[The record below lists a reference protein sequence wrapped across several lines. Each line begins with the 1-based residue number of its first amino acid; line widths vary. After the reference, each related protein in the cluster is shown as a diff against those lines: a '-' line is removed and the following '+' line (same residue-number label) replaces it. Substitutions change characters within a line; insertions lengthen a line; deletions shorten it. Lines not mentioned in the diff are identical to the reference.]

1 MEIVVMGAGI
11 TGVTA
16 AYVLASRGHKV
27 TVLEQEAAAA
37 LQTSFSNGAQ
47 LSYSHAEPWANPAV
61 FGKLLGW
68 MFRNDAPLVLRPRA
82 ELRML
87 KWSMMFLMNCS
98 AARAREN
105 CERMWRIASYSRDKM
120 AQIRGETGVEF
131 NFLQN
136 GILHVF
142 SDRKAYAGAIKQ
154 ADYQETLGCKEHV
167 FSKAQV
173 LEKESALQY
182 ANKDIIGG
190 LYSETDESGDI
201 HLFTRNLAQY
211 CQENLG
217 VQFFY
222 GAQITSIEKNN
233 GKITSVK
240 TSQGNFS
247 GDSFVLSLG
256 AYSALLAEPLGLKL
270 PIYPMKGYSI
280 TVPAWEDAPSVS
292 ITDDEKKVVFSRL
305 GDKVR
310 AAGTAEFAG
319 YNTEVREVRIKQ
331 IIGSLESLFPRA
343 TLDDR
348 MTKWACVRPQ
358 TPDGPPII
366 GRTSI
371 DNLFLNTGHGTL
383 GWTQGAGTAHLLAD
397 IMEGRETEIKIAGL
411 ELSRYRK

>member
-1 MEIVVMGAGI
+1 MEVIVMGAGI

-27 TVLEQEAAAA
+27 TVLEQEAAPA
-37 LQTSFSNGAQ
+37 LQTSFSNGGQ

-87 KWSMMFLMNCS
+87 KWSMMFLMNCTE
-98 AARAREN
+98 AKAREN

-120 AQIRGETGVEF
+120 AQIRAETGVEF
-131 NFLQN
+131 NFLQK

-142 SDRKAYAGAIKQ
+142 SDRKSYEGAKKQ
-154 ADYQETLGCKEHV
+154 ADFQETLGCKEHV

-173 LEKESALQY
+173 LEKEPAL
-182 ANKDIIGG
+182 ANAKKDIIGG
-190 LYSETDESGDI
+190 LYSDTDESGDI
-201 HLFTRNLAQY
+201 HLFTTNLAKY
-211 CQENLG
+211 CSDNLG
-217 VQFFY
+217 VEFFY
-222 GAQITSIEKNN
+222 GAQITSIEKT
-233 GKITSVK
+233 GSKITNVK
-240 TSQGNFS
+240 TSQGDFS
-247 GDSFVLSLG
+247 GDLFVLSLG

-280 TVPAWEDAPSVS
+280 TVPLWEDAPHVS

-305 GDKVR
+305 GDKIR
-310 AAGTAEFAG
+310 GAGTAEFAG

-348 MTKWACVRPQ
+348 MTKWACIRPQ

-366 GRTSI
+366 GRTEI
-371 DNLFLNTGHGTL
+371 DNLYLNTGHGTL